1 MKDSAQITNLP
12 SSKPGTS
19 QSNKRKISLQNQIVS
34 SNLTSIDML
43 ENDIIQLQQQK
54 KNQWEDNVTKP
65 PSALAKKRNNYQ
77 YTTQTSN
84 QGQGDPYNP
93 AINQQGQVSRKG
105 SRPASQGTTKAT
117 QFIKKQSDDLDAPLE
132 DFGLEQKYQITV
144 KNSKR
149 STGMSFYQNDSPRG
163 LSSTKTKLLE
173 NVAKQNVVDYPN
185 KIEGPTPKIWHPKM
199 EEYQNKGEEW
209 NQNIEFNKQ
218 DEMIKQL
225 EKQKQFR
232 EKTRQTFLENFKRNL
247 NADIKQKQ
255 NTSFQI
261 QLSGLN
267 TVKDE
272 CQIKTQY
279 KNEQINGQTGQ
290 STITKENNQQIS
302 NLNATLGSMQRYPRL
317 NSAISRC
324 GNTIQALQQDS
335 NNQQNETRRKRVMS
349 QQEYGIHYDYNL
361 RAIGTKGMFVLEDQ
375 NKNSNAQ
382 QIQGNNAYY
391 VDSNET
397 KSEQICKV
405 GSLLRSIQSAK
416 EATRNN
422 ENMNGGEVIN
432 INLTNQKL
440 IDSVNNGDY
449 NGSNKLVASQN
460 QFPYRVNKVR
470 PQTSSNPIE
479 FINSKIQQQSRN
491 SPKRENFIF
500 EFKNQKPIPYNSE
513 TDRKNQSSLCKSLQ
527 HTTKCNQQVLN
538 ITDQNVIDEL
548 DRFDEKMEENQKMKK
563 IMSRMYHQNKGF
575 CGITKKENEMLN
587 TVEGFRKVRAKKSL
601 PSYPFCL
608 SFDPF

>member
-1 MKDSAQITNLP
+1 MKEPAFISSLP

-43 ENDIIQLQQQK
+43 ENDIVQLQQQK

-65 PSALAKKRNNYQ
+65 PSQLAKKRNNYQ
-77 YTTQTSN
+77 YNAQASN
-84 QGQGDPYNP
+84 SGQADPYNP
-93 AINQQGQVSRKG
+93 VINQQGQVSHKG
-105 SRPASQGTTKAT
+105 SRPVSQGTTKAT
-117 QFIKKQSDDLDAPLE
+117 QFIKKQNDDLDAPLE
-132 DFGLEQKYQITV
+132 DFGLEQRQQITI

-173 NVAKQNVVDYPN
+173 NIAKQNIVDYPN
-185 KIEGPTPKIWHPKM
+185 KIEGPTPKVWHPKM
-199 EEYQNKGEEW
+199 EEYQLKGEEW
-209 NQNIEFNKQ
+209 NQHIEFSKQ
-218 DEMIKQL
+218 DEMIKQQ

-232 EKTRQTFLENFKRNL
+232 EKTRQTFLENFKKNL
-247 NADIKQKQ
+247 NVDIKQKQ

-267 TVKDE
+267 TVKDD
-272 CQIKTQY
+272 CQVKILCNDQQ
-279 KNEQINGQTGQ
+279 NNGQTKQ
-290 STITKENNQQIS
+290 NTITKEINQQLS
-302 NLNATLGSMQRYPRL
+302 NLNATVSSIQRYPRL
-317 NSAISRC
+317 NSAVSRC
-324 GNTIQALQQDS
+324 GNTVQAQQQENS
-335 NNQQNETRRKRVMS
+335 NQQNDKRRKRVMS
-349 QQEYGIHYDYNL
+349 QQEYGINYDYNL
-361 RAIGTKGMFVLEDQ
+361 RAIGTKGMFVLEEQ
-375 NKNSNAQ
+375 NKINNTQ
-382 QIQGNNAYY
+382 QMQGNNAYY

-416 EATRNN
+416 EATRNIQN
-422 ENMNGGEVIN
+422 INGEVIN

-440 IDSVNNGDY
+440 IDNINNGDF

-460 QFPYRVNKVR
+460 QFPYRVNKIR
-470 PQTSSNPIE
+470 PQTSSNPID
-479 FINSKIQQQSRN
+479 FINQNQQQQSRN

-527 HTTKCNQQVLN
+527 NTTNYNQQVLN
-538 ITDQNVIDEL
+538 VTDQNVIDEL

>member
-1 MKDSAQITNLP
+1 MKDPAQISSLP
-12 SSKPGTS
+12 CSKPGTS
-19 QSNKRKISLQNQIVS
+19 QSNKRKTSLQNQIVS

-77 YTTQTSN
+77 YTTQASN
-84 QGQGDPYNP
+84 QGQADPYNP
-93 AINQQGQVSRKG
+93 IINQQGQVSHKG
-105 SRPASQGTTKAT
+105 SRPTSQGTTKAT
-117 QFIKKQSDDLDAPLE
+117 QFIKKQNDELEAPLE
-132 DFGLEQKYQITV
+132 DFRLVQRQHITV

-173 NVAKQNVVDYPN
+173 NLAKQNIVDYPN

-199 EEYQNKGEEW
+199 EEYQLKGEEW
-209 NQNIEFNKQ
+209 NQHIEFIKQ
-218 DEMIKQL
+218 DEMVKQL

-232 EKTRQTFLENFKRNL
+232 EKTRQTFLENFKKNL

-267 TVKDE
+267 TVKDD
-272 CQIKTQY
+272 CQIKILCKDQQ
-279 KNEQINGQTGQ
+279 NNGQTIQ
-290 STITKENNQQIS
+290 STLAKENNQQIS
-302 NLNATLGSMQRYPRL
+302 NLNATVGSMQRYPRL

-324 GNTIQALQQDS
+324 DNTVQEQQQDS
-335 NNQQNETRRKRVMS
+335 SNQQNETRRKRVMS
-349 QQEYGIHYDYNL
+349 QQEYGINYDYNL
-361 RAIGTKGMFVLEDQ
+361 RAIGTKGMFVLEEQ
-375 NKNSNAQ
+375 NKNCNTQ
-382 QIQGNNAYY
+382 QIQTNNAYY
-391 VDSNET
+391 VDSNQT
-397 KSEQICKV
+397 NPEQICKV

-416 EATRNN
+416 EATRNFDN
-422 ENMNGGEVIN
+422 VNGEVIN
-432 INLTNQKL
+432 TNLTNQKL
-440 IDSVNNGDY
+440 IENINNGDF

-460 QFPYRVNKVR
+460 QFPYRLNKVR

-479 FINSKIQQQSRN
+479 VINSNPQQQNRN